1 MVTPQLIVFA
11 GRDENDA
18 SLECPSFRGLPCPI
32 ALERVKIDPAEPAK
46 TDDHFEYVDKLLDP
60 SLVVGSR
67 QVLADFLIEL
77 GQQERRQFRA
87 NGSPGLVR
95 HLSP

>member
-1 MVTPQLIVFA
+1 LVAPWLIASA

-18 SLECPSFRGLPCPI
+18 SLECPSFRGLRRPK
-32 ALERVKIDPAEPAK
+32 ALERVTIDTAQPAK

-60 SLVVGSR
+60 SLVIGSR
-67 QVLADFLIEL
+67 QVLTDFLIEL
-77 GQQERRQFRA
+77 GQQEFRQLR
-87 NGSPGLVR
+87 GSRSPGLVR